1 MKKLKI
7 TFNSPVVLG
16 FIFISLAALSA
27 RLWATG
33 STRNNQAVGV
43 NI

>member
-16 FIFISLAALSA
+16 FIFISLGGVVGAVVGY
-27 RLWATG
+27 RL
-33 STRNNQAVGV
+33 NKK
-43 NI
+43 